1 MAAPNIGHSIVRVV
15 NFFVVVIL
23 VLILLN
29 LLGAPI
35 SNALPS
41 AAQNFSNM
49 LYALWDG
56 VKGLV
61 PNDYYTYH
69 HR

>member
-35 SNALPS
+35 SRALPS
-41 AAQNFSNM
+41 AAQNFSDM

-61 PNDYYTYH
+61 PNDYYH
-69 HR
+69 HH

>member
-1 MAAPNIGHSIVRVV
+1 MAAPNIGHSILRVV
-15 NFFVVVIL
+15 NFFVVIIL

-49 LYALWDG
+49 IYA
-56 VKGLV
+56 
-61 PNDYYTYH
+61 
-69 HR
+69 